1 MSERRNGLGKLVE
14 QARLRRGMTQKQ
26 VAEALG
32 VQQTYVSAIE
42 TGARKWPQ
50 EYIRPLSELLGLSQ
64 VEMAVAAGM
73 IDPPERMPPR
83 PVYRDDRLEALA
95 ENWDQLTDVEVAL
108 LMVVLDRNLLRRGQE
123 GIDNLVRSVVRSGD
137 IIEASG

>member
-1 MSERRNGLGKLVE
+1 MRNGDGLGGLVRE
-14 QARLRRGMTQKQ
+14 ARLRRGWTQEQ
-26 VAEALG
+26 LGDRLG
-32 VQQTYVSAIE
+32 VEKSYVSAIE

-50 EYIRPLSELLGLSQ
+50 EYVRPLSELLGLSQ

-108 LMVVLDRNLLRRGQE
+108 LMVVLDRNLLRRGRE
-123 GIDNLVRSVVRSGD
+123 GVDNLVRSVVRSGD